1 MKWSQNYIYTLKE
14 APSDAEIPSHK
25 LMIRAGFI
33 KKLAPGMYT
42 YGNLALRAIR
52 KFENIIREELDSRG
66 CTEILMPMVHPREL
80 WEETNRWEEM
90 GAGLLKFK
98 NRNDHWFCLGAT
110 HEEAVTDYIRHDLKS
125 YRDLPKNLYQIQTK
139 YRDEIRP
146 RFGLMRGREFSMKD
160 AYSFDKDQASALQ
173 AYEKM
178 YQAYQAIFDRLGLK
192 YRIVQADAG
201 NIGGSQ
207 THEFQL
213 LAEAG
218 EDSLLVCENSG
229 FAANIE
235 VCPAIDSDLKN
246 EVMKMIEASS
256 GSQGVIGKLIQ
267 FLTDKSSSQNSGI
280 ATLEKFATPNQK
292 TIADLSK
299 LTSIPESQ
307 LVKTLFFSGNDGSNP
322 KDKSLK
328 AFAVL
333 LRGSDEINP
342 IKLKNF
348 LGLNNPP
355 VMLTDEEVKQVSGA
369 APGSCGPV
377 GLNIPIYLDL
387 GVLRLGSFIAGANE
401 DGFHFKNVQLGR
413 DYKATK
419 VGDLRFAQV
428 GDLSPDGKGQ
438 LKSYRGIEV
447 GHVFYL
453 GTKYSEKMKAIFLDH
468 QGKTKPIEMGCYG
481 IGVTRTVQACIEQSH
496 DEDGIIWPLAIAP
509 YAVHICCL
517 DIKDSQV
524 VKVCEDLHQSLQ
536 QKGFDVLM
544 DDRDERPGFKF
555 KDADL
560 LGMPIRVVVGKK
572 GLDANE
578 VELVIRKGK
587 VSKKVSIESL
597 EAEVLNSL
605 AAMKSASTNKIT

>member
-1 MKWSQNYIYTLKE
+1 MKWSQSYIYTLKE

-25 LMIRAGFI
+25 LMIRGGFI

-52 KFENIIREELDSRG
+52 KFENIIRQELDSRG

-110 HEEAVTDYIRHDLKS
+110 HEEAVTDYVRHDLKS
-125 YRDLPKNLYQIQTK
+125 YRDLPKNLYQIQNK

-160 AYSFDKDQASALQ
+160 AYSFDKDQAGALK
-173 AYEKM
+173 AYDLM
-178 YQAYQAIFDRLGLK
+178 YGAYQAIFDRLGLN
-192 YRIVQADAG
+192 YRIVKADAG

-213 LAEAG
+213 LADAG
-218 EDSLLVCENSG
+218 EDALLVSDG
-229 FAANIE
+229 SDFAANIE
-235 VCPAIDSDLKN
+235 VCEAIDPDTKSADINVKVDLKTFL
-246 EVMKMIEASS
+246 EKFK
-256 GSQGVIGKLIQ
+256 IGL
-267 FLTDKSSSQNSGI
+267 
-280 ATLEKFATPNQK
+280 AEKFATPGQK

-299 LTSIPESQ
+299 FTGVPENK
-307 LVKTLFFSGNDGSNP
+307 LVKTLFFSGNDGTNP

-348 LGLNNPP
+348 LGLTNPP
-355 VMLTDEEVKQVSGA
+355 PMLTDDEVKQVSGA
-369 APGSCGPV
+369 SPGSCGPV
-377 GLNIPIYLDL
+377 GLQIPIYVDN
-387 GVLRLGSFIAGANE
+387 GVLKLDSFIVGANE
-401 DGFHFKNVQLGR
+401 DGFHLKDVTFKNFEI
-413 DYKATK
+413 KAA
-419 VGDLRFAQV
+419 GDLRMARE
-428 GDLSPDGKGQ
+428 GDLSPDGKGK

-453 GTKYSEKMKAIFLDH
+453 GTKYSEKMKANFLD
-468 QGKTKPIEMGCYG
+468 QNGKAKPLEMGCYG

-496 DEDGIIWPLAIAP
+496 DADGIIWPLSIAP
-509 YAVHICCL
+509 FAVHICNL
-517 DIKDSQV
+517 DPKDANVTALCQTWHD
-524 VKVCEDLHQSLQ
+524 ELQ
-536 QKGFDVLM
+536 AKGYDVLL

-560 LGMPIRVVVGKK
+560 LGMPVRVVLGKK
-572 GLDANE
+572 GLEAGEAE
-578 VELVIRKGK
+578 VVVRKGK
-587 VSKKVSIESL
+587 EVRKMNPAQVQT
-597 EAEVLNSL
+597 EVLAIL
-605 AAMKSASTNKIT
+605 EKMKSEGRKK